1 MLEFNCPNRKFDG
14 TPVVCDQQV
23 MGYAEAQI
31 ADYDPE
37 LLRNPGELDALY
49 FVKSYLNAVVDVQ
62 NIRNMVPGMEINGIT
77 VLKDATISILEDE
90 GFVQKNYPGGA
101 IIIDST
107 VMGRGDGYEAFTICH
122 EGGHLCMHYPA
133 FCGSEILAARSTMDK
148 IMCRSNMIGVER
160 SENKKWTDKDFMEHQ
175 ANVYAASLLMP
186 RPSFV
191 PFVMDLNK
199 KAGFSDGIF
208 VRPRMDPFFQYRD
221 WYANLGDIG
230 LKISEV
236 YGVSDSAAF
245 VHMKRCGLIRMED
258 PEDMPIFI
266 RRGVAV

>member
-37 LLRNPGELDALY
+37 LLRNPGKLDALH

-62 NIRNMVPGMEINGIT
+62 NIRNVVPGMEINGIT
-77 VLKDATISILEDE
+77 VLRDATISILEDE
-90 GFVQKNYPGGA
+90 KFVQRNYPGGA
-101 IIIDST
+101 IIIDSS

-133 FCGSEILAARSTMDK
+133 FCGSEVLAARSTLDK

-160 SENKKWTDKDFMEHQ
+160 
-175 ANVYAASLLMP
+175 
-186 RPSFV
+186 
-191 PFVMDLNK
+191 
-199 KAGFSDGIF
+199 
-208 VRPRMDPFFQYRD
+208 
-221 WYANLGDIG
+221 
-230 LKISEV
+230 
-236 YGVSDSAAF
+236 
-245 VHMKRCGLIRMED
+245 
-258 PEDMPIFI
+258 
-266 RRGVAV
+266 

>member
-31 ADYDPE
+31 ADYDSE
-37 LLRNPGELDALY
+37 LLRNPGKLDALH
-49 FVKSYLNAVVDVQ
+49 FVKSYLNATVDVQ

-77 VLKDATISILEDE
+77 ILRDATISILEDE
-90 GFVQKNYPGGA
+90 EFVQKKYPGGA
-101 IIIDST
+101 IIIVAP